1 MLPESEPLKGF
12 CYGVVNEINQ
22 HRGLTWKQCHLFN
35 AEEKEAI
42 LQAVPIL
49 HAFLANLERL
59 EATKETYTEFK
70 NELHSLRSNN
80 RFIISRVDR
89 RFRAYV
95 MEWRL
100 FLDHWKKYIDD
111 GAQTESWPDDEEKQK
126 YIEDFQ
132 KLYADTTMKA
142 YENCPEYVIAYTIR
156 NHVSHAANCVYAAHV
171 GYDGN
176 RVAISRDAL
185 LSEHKISKSQ
195 REVVEKQ
202 DDYIDLEWVA
212 DGSMSAMQTVMET
225 LIGYQIDSNV
235 VNATV
240 ALVGAYER
248 IKEAGIDAHFWMYF
262 GKQKIMDNGAIDIE
276 YQSFDFDSYV
286 AVARYLRGLG
296 VFEKAGETQ
305 E

>member
-1 MLPESEPLKGF
+1 M
-12 CYGVVNEINQ
+12 
-22 HRGLTWKQCHLFN
+22 
-35 AEEKEAI
+35 
-42 LQAVPIL
+42 
-49 HAFLANLERL
+49 
-59 EATKETYTEFK
+59 EATKEAYTEFK
-70 NELHSLRSNN
+70 NELLSLKSDN
-80 RFIISRVDR
+80 RFNIARVDR

-95 MEWRL
+95 MECRL

-111 GAQTESWPDDEEKQK
+111 GAQTKSWPDDEEKQQ
-126 YIEDFQ
+126 YVEGFQ
-132 KLYADTTMKA
+132 KLYEDTTTDA
-142 YENCPEYVIAYTIR
+142 YENNPEYVIAHAVR
-156 NHVSHAANCVYAAHV
+156 NHVSHAANCIYAAHV
-171 GYDGN
+171 GHDGN

-202 DDYIDLEWVA
+202 DDYIDLKWVA

-225 LIGYQIDSNV
+225 LIGYQIDSDV

-240 ALVGAYER
+240 VLIGAYER
-248 IKEAGIDAHFWMYF
+248 IKEAKIDAHIWIYF

-276 YQSFDFDSYV
+276 YQKFDFDSYV

-296 VFEKAGETQ
+296 VFEKAENEQ